1 MDKINKNFS
10 FQFSWSLY
18 KTYTDILTVVSLDP
32 GDSLNQKQKT
42 KTGMYL
48 FLHKLLCRALTSMDL
63 FEYKLNCMWV
73 WHPYNKR
80 KVSSTQA

>member
-32 GDSLNQKQKT
+32 GDSLNQKQKQ
-42 KTGMYL
+42 KQECI
-48 FLHKLLCRALTSMDL
+48 F
-63 FEYKLNCMWV
+63 F
-73 WHPYNKR
+73 
-80 KVSSTQA
+80 TQVIM

>member
-48 FLHKLLCRALTSMDL
+48 FYTSYYVGL
-63 FEYKLNCMWV
+63 
-73 WHPYNKR
+73 
-80 KVSSTQA
+80 

>member
-32 GDSLNQKQKT
+32 GDSLNQKQKQECI
-42 KTGMYL
+42 
-48 FLHKLLCRALTSMDL
+48 F
-63 FEYKLNCMWV
+63 F
-73 WHPYNKR
+73 
-80 KVSSTQA
+80 TQVIM